1 MKDCRQQSD
10 PLCLLV
16 IQYKD
21 TSRKYRRFCASRNT
35 YDQIKNNCKAC
46 VVGKCSTTGCKAE
59 VTELPPPAPV
69 GPFMCPFCNGR
80 GENALSN
87 CDKKIS
93 YDICNDA
100 YADVVKDPV
109 CAVFTRTEGSGL
121 CRKVLFEQR
130 RLQRKSSCLQ
140 I

>member
-1 MKDCRQQSD
+1 MFTISNLRELYFNGTSFVTYLLFIILVIARSNFQCPSCSEVGENAENDCETNIEMKDCRQQSD

-59 VTELPPPAPV
+59 VTELPPP
-69 GPFMCPFCNGR
+69 G
-80 GENALSN
+80 
-87 CDKKIS
+87 K
-93 YDICNDA
+93 
-100 YADVVKDPV
+100 
-109 CAVFTRTEGSGL
+109 
-121 CRKVLFEQR
+121 
-130 RLQRKSSCLQ
+130 
-140 I
+140 